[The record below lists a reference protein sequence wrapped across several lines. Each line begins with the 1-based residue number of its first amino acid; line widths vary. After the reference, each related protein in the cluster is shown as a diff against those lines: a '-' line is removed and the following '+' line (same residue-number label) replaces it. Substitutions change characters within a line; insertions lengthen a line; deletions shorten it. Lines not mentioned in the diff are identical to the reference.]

1 VNGNLA
7 GLVLAVG
14 LAACAAGSAGSEGA
28 PAAPVPPQ
36 GAEVQP
42 AGGGS
47 VLDGVYTS
55 RQASRGENLF
65 RAYCAMCH
73 GQSEFRGARFRI
85 RWSGET
91 VGDIYEF
98 VSTMMPDGDPGSLEP
113 DEYAD
118 IVAYFLELNTYPA
131 GESALPADQA
141 ALGALRIEPAS
152 D

>member
-1 VNGNLA
+1 VAHPTGEAEPTVNGNLA

-14 LAACAAGSAGSEGA
+14 LAACAAGS
-28 PAAPVPPQ
+28 
-36 GAEVQP
+36 EVQP